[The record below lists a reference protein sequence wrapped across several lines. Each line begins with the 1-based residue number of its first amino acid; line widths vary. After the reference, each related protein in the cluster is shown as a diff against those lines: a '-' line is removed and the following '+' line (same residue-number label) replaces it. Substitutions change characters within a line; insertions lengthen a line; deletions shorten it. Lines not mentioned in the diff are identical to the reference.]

1 MLAQQIV
8 AEASNQAW
16 QEQALFTCLR
26 QATPYAELDI
36 NHYQALLRM
45 LAEGYNGR
53 QGVRSAYL
61 HRDAVS
67 GTLRGRRGSQLT
79 ALTSGG
85 TIPETADY
93 AVLLEPQAL
102 NIGSVNEDFAVE
114 SIAGDIFQLGNAS
127 YRIVRVEPG
136 RVRVEDAQGLP
147 PTIPFWLGE
156 APGRSDEL
164 SAAVARLQAR
174 IDERLGRCG
183 GDFAAVLLWLQT
195 TFALNEACAS
205 QLLDY
210 LGRTREVLGALPSQQ
225 TLVLERFFDES
236 GGTQLIIHSPYGSRI
251 NRAWGLALRKRF
263 CRTFN
268 FELQAAASEDAIVLS
283 LSTSHSFELDE
294 VWRYLS
300 SRTAEQVLV
309 QALLDAPLFGVRWR
323 WNAAVAMALPRYV
336 GGRKV
341 APQIQRMKSEDLI
354 AAVFPDQIACLEN
367 IVGERQIPD
376 HPLIEQTLDDC
387 LHEAMDSEGWLAL
400 LRRMENGQVRLLS
413 RDLPAPSP
421 LASAILNAR
430 PYAFLDE
437 APLEER
443 RTQAVLNRRWNEVH
457 SADDLGALDA
467 DAIAAVE
474 AEAWPQPGNVD
485 EMHEALMSLGA
496 ISQREVQA
504 NPTWGVLLRQ
514 LAKAGRALRLP
525 AEQLWLARE
534 RLSLLLALYPGSR
547 LAPALE
553 VLPGFDQAID
563 PDIAVGELLRSRLS
577 GHGPLTLAQIAE
589 PLGKPT
595 SLIEQAL
602 AHLEGEGYV
611 LRGHFSPGENQQQWC
626 ERHLLA
632 RIHRYTVKRLRREIE
647 PVSLQDFM
655 RFLFDWQHVAANEGL
670 RGPQAVV
677 EVLGQLQ
684 GFPAAAGAWEAELL
698 PARVKDYSAQWLDD
712 ACRSGQFAWSRL
724 ASTVSST
731 TLASTP
737 LVLLP
742 ENIWAPG
749 AALLPYRRWRG
760 SARARSAFIMCC
772 RSKVRCFSTS

>member
-1 MLAQQIV
+1 
-8 AEASNQAW
+8 
-16 QEQALFTCLR
+16 
-26 QATPYAELDI
+26 
-36 NHYQALLRM
+36 
-45 LAEGYNGR
+45 
-53 QGVRSAYL
+53 
-61 HRDAVS
+61 
-67 GTLRGRRGSQLT
+67 
-79 ALTSGG
+79 
-85 TIPETADY
+85 
-93 AVLLEPQAL
+93 
-102 NIGSVNEDFAVE
+102 
-114 SIAGDIFQLGNAS
+114 
-127 YRIVRVEPG
+127 
-136 RVRVEDAQGLP
+136 
-147 PTIPFWLGE
+147 
-156 APGRSDEL
+156 
-164 SAAVARLQAR
+164 
-174 IDERLGRCG
+174 
-183 GDFAAVLLWLQT
+183 
-195 TFALNEACAS
+195 
-205 QLLDY
+205 
-210 LGRTREVLGALPSQQ
+210 
-225 TLVLERFFDES
+225 
-236 GGTQLIIHSPYGSRI
+236 
-251 NRAWGLALRKRF
+251 
-263 CRTFN
+263 
-268 FELQAAASEDAIVLS
+268 
-283 LSTSHSFELDE
+283 
-294 VWRYLS
+294 
-300 SRTAEQVLV
+300 
-309 QALLDAPLFGVRWR
+309 
-323 WNAAVAMALPRYV
+323 MALPRYV

-742 ENIWAPG
+742 REHLGTWRSLAPVPALEGLGPRAQRVHHVLQEQGALFFDELTHEAHLLPSELETALQALVGAGLVGADSYTGLRSLITPAAKRSSRNSRRGHPPMSSSMVHAGRWALLRRGNATVDDNQRLEHIARSLLRRYGVICWRLLERESDVLPPWRDLLRCYHRLEARGEIRGGRFIAGLAGEQFALPEAVGLLRQVRRREREGALVVVSASDPLNLIGSLLPG
-749 AALLPYRRWRG
+749 AKVPAVGGNRLLYQDGVPVAVKVAGRYHFLAEAAADEQASWRQKLLRG
-760 SARARSAFIMCC
+760 T
-772 RSKVRCFSTS
+772 V